1 MAGKGDQP
9 DTNLPLNAPG
19 QASLPPAE
27 GSTADR
33 KPTSAPTAPPTR
45 VGPREILRLAIPAFL
60 ALVVEPLF
68 LLADSAII
76 GHLGTPQLAGLGVAG
91 SILTT
96 AVGLFIFLA
105 YGTTAVVARQ
115 LGAGHRAQATQ
126 AGLDALWLSALIG
139 SLAGVALI
147 AWAEPLCAAYGAS
160 PATLEHAVTYLR
172 IAALA
177 VPAML
182 VILALTGALRGVQ
195 DTKTPLV
202 AAVCGFGANI
212 VLNVALVYGMGWGV
226 AGSAWGSVIAQTGM
240 AIGLSLVVIRHARRT
255 GASLRPHPLGV
266 LRAARSGIPL
276 LVRTLA
282 LRATLLLSVWVAAG
296 LGEVPLASYQVSATV
311 WTFLAFALDALAI
324 AAQALTGHT
333 LGAGDID
340 AARALTTLMARW
352 GIVAGLILGGLI
364 ALTSPILPAL
374 FTTDPAVRAA
384 LALGLLVVGLAQPI
398 SGYAFL
404 LDGVLIGAGDTRW
417 LAWAQ
422 SALFVIYL
430 PAAWAVHANGDALRA
445 AGDGVALAALW
456 LAFTGFML
464 ARALLLRWRSQG
476 RAWLVTGA

>member
-1 MAGKGDQP
+1 MAGKGDQS
-9 DTNLPLNAPG
+9 DADSAIH
-19 QASLPPAE
+19 ASRRTRMTQPE
-27 GSTADR
+27 SSTAAA
-33 KPTSAPTAPPTR
+33 KPTRAPIAAPPR
-45 VGPREILRLAIPAFL
+45 VGPRAILRLAIPAFL

-139 SLAGVALI
+139 ALAGIALI
-147 AWAEPLCAAYGAS
+147 AWADPLCATYGTS
-160 PATLEHAVTYLR
+160 PATHGYAVTYLR

-177 VPAML
+177 VPSML

-195 DTKTPLV
+195 DTRTPLI

-212 VLNVALVYGMGWGV
+212 ALNVALVYGFGWGV

-240 AIGLSLVVIRHARRT
+240 AMGLSLVVIRHARHA
-255 GASLRPHPLGV
+255 GARLRPHPLGV

-296 LGEVPLASYQVSATV
+296 LGEVPLAGYQVSATV

-340 AARALTTLMARW
+340 AARALTALMARW
-352 GIVAGLILGGLI
+352 GLLAGAILGGLV
-364 ALTSPILPAL
+364 ALTSPFLPAL

-422 SALFVIYL
+422 SALFLIYL
-430 PAAWAVHANGDALRA
+430 PFAWAVHANGDALRA

-456 LAFTGFML
+456 LAFTAFML
-464 ARALLLRWRSQG
+464 ARALLLRWRSRG